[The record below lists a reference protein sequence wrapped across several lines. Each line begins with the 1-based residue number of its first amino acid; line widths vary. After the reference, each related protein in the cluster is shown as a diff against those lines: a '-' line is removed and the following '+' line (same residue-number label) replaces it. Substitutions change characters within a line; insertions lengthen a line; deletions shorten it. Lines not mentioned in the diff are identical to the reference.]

1 MQELVQRIENSPPT
15 TVKWPVPT
23 ADPPTDDFRGGRR
36 RRSGAAGSFRPAP
49 FNRRHRVSTRAS
61 PAPRSVRVLTTVA
74 LTVVVG
80 LFALV
85 PTLVTTTLSASASTN
100 GSTGDTG
107 LWLVGSDG
115 GIFNYGSA
123 GFYGSTG
130 GVHLNKPVVAMAAT
144 PDGRGYWL
152 AASDGGIFAYGDA
165 GLLWLH
171 RRMPLNKPV
180 VAMAATPDG
189 RGYWLAAS
197 DGGIFSY
204 GDAHFYGST
213 GGTRLNRPVVA
224 MAGTPDGHGYWLV
237 ASDGGIF
244 AYGDANF
251 YGSTGGLALN
261 KPIVAMATTPDG
273 HGYWLVAS
281 DGGIFSYGDAADY
294 GSTSGMATGSPVVA
308 MAATP
313 DGLGYWLITSGGG
326 IYPFGDAA
334 SYGSPGGLALNKPV
348 VGAAAAA
355 VPVVSAVQPS
365 SAAPPT
371 NGPSAPP
378 TTTTT
383 TTTTTTEPPT
393 TTTTTEPPTTTTTT
407 TTTPT
412 PPATDPSGSMAA
424 PTGYSASQL
433 IFDDQFIGTSLD
445 TSKWNTYSG
454 SRGAALE
461 QRGQPARP
469 YSGPNTP
476 ITNEGAMF
484 GPSQVSVDNGLTLTA
499 QRNTNA
505 YAATYP
511 WLSGVITTGS
521 KFTLPNAGWYVQV
534 RAKMPDQSQGMWPA
548 IWFLCGVSCP
558 NDNEFDG
565 FEGGWLAS
573 SPDDVMHS
581 DYFADAGQQQQAYD
595 VGSDVSSGYHTY
607 GFQLLPNKSVTV
619 FFDGKQVWQVNASS
633 TLTITGEPYEII
645 IEAPGGHRRDVG
657 LAHPDHCLDAQLEYA
672 HRRSAGLFRLV
683 AQRASSSSTEP
694 AASVD
699 TPTGACRPLGSRA

>member
-1 MQELVQRIENSPPT
+1 ME
-15 TVKWPVPT
+15 
-23 ADPPTDDFRGGRR
+23 
-36 RRSGAAGSFRPAP
+36 RSAQVAVSKLRQLHP
-49 FNRRHRVSTRAS
+49 RHA
-61 PAPRSVRVLTTVA
+61 RVLITVA
-74 LTVVVG
+74 LTIVVG

-85 PTLVTTTLSASASTN
+85 PTLVTTTLPASASGN
-100 GSTGDTG
+100 GSTGGAG

-130 GVHLNKPVVAMAAT
+130 GVDLNKPVVAMAAT

-165 GLLWLH
+165 GFYGSTGG
-171 RRMPLNKPV
+171 MPLNKPV

-197 DGGIFSY
+197 DGGIFAY

-213 GGTRLNRPVVA
+213 GGTLLNRPVVA
-224 MAGTPDGHGYWLV
+224 LAGTPDGHGYWLV

-244 AYGDANF
+244 AYGDAGF

-281 DGGIFSYGDAADY
+281 DGGIFSYGDAAYY
-294 GSTSGMATGSPVVA
+294 GSTSGTTIGSPVVA

-313 DGLGYWLITSGGG
+313 DGLGYWLITSDGG

-334 SYGSPGGLALNKPV
+334 SFGSPGGLALNKPV

-355 VPVVSAVQPS
+355 VPVASALPVT
-365 SAAPPT
+365 APPST
-371 NGPSAPP
+371 NGPSLPP

-383 TTTTTTEPPT
+383 TTPPT
-393 TTTTTEPPTTTTTT
+393 
-407 TTTPT
+407 
-412 PPATDPSGSMAA
+412 TDPSGSMAA

-433 IFDDQFIGTSLD
+433 IFDDQFTGTSLD
-445 TSKWNTYSG
+445 TSKWNTYLGAEGQRWNDEG
-454 SRGAALE
+454 SL
-461 QRGQPARP
+461 PAP

-521 KFTLPNAGWYVQV
+521 KFTLPTTGWYVQV
-534 RAKMPDQSQGMWPA
+534 RAKMPDTSQGMWPA

-558 NDNEFDG
+558 SDNEFDG

-573 SPDDVMHS
+573 APDDVMHS
-581 DYFADAGQQQQAYD
+581 DYFAGTGQQQQAYD
-595 VGSDVSSGYHTY
+595 VGADVSSGYHTY
-607 GFQLLPNKSVTV
+607 GFQFLPNKSVTAY
-619 FFDGKQVWQVNASS
+619 FDGKQVWQVKASS
-633 TLTITGEPYEII
+633 TVTITGEPYEIM
-645 IEAPGGHRRDVG
+645 IELQEATNETSGWHTVTTTSTP
-657 LAHPDHCLDAQLEYA
+657 
-672 HRRSAGLFRLV
+672 
-683 AQRASSSSTEP
+683 SSTMQVAEVQ
-694 AASVD
+694 AYS
-699 TPTGACRPLGSRA
+699 GS

>member
-1 MQELVQRIENSPPT
+1 MS
-15 TVKWPVPT
+15 
-23 ADPPTDDFRGGRR
+23 
-36 RRSGAAGSFRPAP
+36 SGEDGEGEPAP
-49 FNRRHRVSTRAS
+49 SGHFAPARHLSAEVTVSKLRRLD
-61 PAPRSVRVLTTVA
+61 PRGVRVLITLA

-85 PTLVTTTLSASASTN
+85 PTLVTTTLPASASTS
-100 GSTGDTG
+100 GSTSGTG

-130 GVHLNKPVVAMAAT
+130 GVDLNKPVVAMAAT

-165 GLLWLH
+165 GFYGSTGG
-171 RRMPLNKPV
+171 MPLNKPV

-197 DGGIFSY
+197 DGGIFAY

-224 MAGTPDGHGYWLV
+224 VVGTPDGHGYWLV

-244 AYGDANF
+244 AYGDADF

-273 HGYWLVAS
+273 QGYWLVAS
-281 DGGIFSYGDAADY
+281 DGGIFSYGDAAYY
-294 GSTSGMATGSPVVA
+294 GSTSGTSIGSPVVA

-313 DGLGYWLITSGGG
+313 GGLGYWLITSDGG

-334 SYGSPGGLALNKPV
+334 SYGSTSGMALNKPV
-348 VGAAAAA
+348 VGAASAAF
-355 VPVVSAVQPS
+355 PVMSAVQPIS
-365 SAAPPT
+365 APPST
-371 NGPSAPP
+371 NGPSLAP
-378 TTTTT
+378 T

-407 TTTPT
+407 TTPPT
-412 PPATDPSGSMAA
+412 TDPSGSMAA

-433 IFDDQFIGTSLD
+433 VFDDQFTGTSLD
-445 TSKWNTYSG
+445 TSKWNTYL
-454 SRGAALE
+454 GAE
-461 QRGQPARP
+461 GQRWNDEGGLPAP

-505 YAATYP
+505 YASTYP

-521 KFTLPNAGWYVQV
+521 KFTLPTTGWYVQV
-534 RAKMPDQSQGMWPA
+534 RAKMPDLSQGMWPA

-558 NDNEFDG
+558 SDNEFDG

-573 SPDDVMHS
+573 SPDDIMHS
-581 DYFADAGQQQQAYD
+581 DYFAGGGQQQQEYD

-607 GFQLLPNKSVTV
+607 GFQFLPNKSVTAY
-619 FFDGKQVWQVNASS
+619 FDGKQVWRVNASS
-633 TLTITGEPYEII
+633 TVTITGEPYEII
-645 IEAPGGHRRDVG
+645 IELQEATNETSGWHTVTTDSTP
-657 LAHPDHCLDAQLEYA
+657 
-672 HRRSAGLFRLV
+672 
-683 AQRASSSSTEP
+683 SSSMQVAEVQAYS
-694 AASVD
+694 AS
-699 TPTGACRPLGSRA
+699 